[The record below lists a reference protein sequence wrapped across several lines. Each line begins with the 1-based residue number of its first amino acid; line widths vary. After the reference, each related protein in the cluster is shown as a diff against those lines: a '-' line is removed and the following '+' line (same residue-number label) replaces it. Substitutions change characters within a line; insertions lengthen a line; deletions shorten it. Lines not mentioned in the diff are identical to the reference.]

1 MLTHTIPP
9 WTVQTYAYVT
19 ATPNPYGLGSA
30 NPVIIV
36 FWINSIPPTAAGTTG
51 DRWLGMTIDVTR
63 PNGQV
68 DHFGPITSDPV
79 GGAYVAYTPTETGN
93 YSVLFTFPTQTATL
107 TGGTGV
113 SRWKQHPR

>member
-1 MLTHTIPP
+1 MLNKQKILTIALTALLTLSLAIVFLAPNTDAHDPP

-51 DRWLGMTIDVTR
+51 DRWLGMTLDVT
-63 PNGQV
+63 
-68 DHFGPITSDPV
+68 
-79 GGAYVAYTPTETGN
+79 
-93 YSVLFTFPTQTATL
+93 
-107 TGGTGV
+107 
-113 SRWKQHPR
+113 